1 MTFNKWKVLDDVEL
15 KLKRKDSLS
24 IQKEKGF
31 FNKSRRT
38 SRQVIILIIFFLKGI
53 ERGNGFSAVE
63 WVSRRAFLKDF
74 INFIF

>member
-38 SRQVIILIIFFLKGI
+38 SRQVIILIIFFLKVI

-63 WVSRRAFLKDF
+63 WVLGEHF
-74 INFIF
+74 